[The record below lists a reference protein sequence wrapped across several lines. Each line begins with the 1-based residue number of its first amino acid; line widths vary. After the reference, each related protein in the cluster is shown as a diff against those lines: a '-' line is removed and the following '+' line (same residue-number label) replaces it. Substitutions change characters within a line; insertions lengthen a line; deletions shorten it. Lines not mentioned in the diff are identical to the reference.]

1 MSNLTDRHEHILQKL
16 QKQGSVEV
24 LALCSELE
32 VSSVTIRKD
41 LKLLEDKNLLYR
53 THGGAT
59 IKNPYTG
66 DRTVNEKEKLNS
78 DEKNQIGLLAAG
90 LIEKNDCVII
100 GSGTSVLALA
110 KSIRP
115 IGNLT
120 VITAALNVSMELI
133 KHPEIEVLQLGGMV
147 RKSSSSVTGSY
158 AEKILDDFSCS
169 KFFLG
174 VDGIDV
180 EFGLTTTNVAEAQLN
195 RIMIQ
200 TSQKTIVLADS
211 SKFGKRGYGK
221 ICKLEDVDQIITDSG
236 ISEHIVEVLTGM
248 GIEVTI
254 V

>member
-110 KSIRP
+110 KCIRP

>member
-1 MSNLTDRHEHILQKL
+1 MSNLTDRHAHILQKL

-24 LALCSELE
+24 LDLCAQLE

-78 DEKNQIGLLAAG
+78 DEKFKIAAFAAG
-90 LIEKNDCVII
+90 LIEKNDCIII

-110 KSIRP
+110 KCIKP

-120 VITAALNVSMELI
+120 VITAALNVSTELI
-133 KHPEIEVLQLGGMV
+133 NHSEIEVLQLGGMV
-147 RKSSSSVTGSY
+147 RKNSSSVTGSY

-174 VDGIDV
+174 VDGVDV

-195 RIMIQ
+195 RVMIQ

-236 ISEHIVEVLTGM
+236 ISDHIVEVLTGM
-248 GIEVTI
+248 GIELTI